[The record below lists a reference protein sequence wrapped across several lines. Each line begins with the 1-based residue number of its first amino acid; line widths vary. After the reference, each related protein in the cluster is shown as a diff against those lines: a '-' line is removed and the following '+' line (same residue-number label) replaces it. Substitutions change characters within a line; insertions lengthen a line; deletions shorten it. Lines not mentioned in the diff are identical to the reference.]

1 MAEAAKT
8 QAQEEASTTLARE
21 SAFIS
26 FLKGE
31 GERIELL
38 LRTLHRLGHLHKRR
52 RLIYEQM
59 FLSGVQTLHVVVL
72 VGLVIGMI
80 VSLQTG
86 IELGKLGQQDQIGTI
101 VAVSMAREMGPFI
114 TAIVLAASVGSA
126 IAAELGTMSVS
137 NELDSL
143 EVMSIDKLSLL
154 VLPRLVGLALIAPL
168 LTLVCDT
175 VGIVGG
181 AFVAQSQ
188 LNVGYEMYMTSA
200 IDALRPTGFILNVPK
215 DLYAGLIK
223 AFVFGGMIATIACN
237 EGLKTKGGAL
247 GVGRATRAAVRD
259 SIIGVIV
266 ANYFMSWFMYQA

>member
-1 MAEAAKT
+1 MAEAT
-8 QAQEEASTTLARE
+8 EIQAQEEVAPTPPRDA
-21 SAFIS
+21 AFVS

-38 LRTLHRLGHLHKRR
+38 LRTLHRLGHLSKRR

-72 VGLVIGMI
+72 VGLVMGMI

-86 IELGKLGQQDQIGTI
+86 IEIGTI

-143 EVMSIDKLSLL
+143 EVMSVDKLSLL

-200 IDALRPTGFILNVPK
+200 VDALRPTGFFLNVPK

>member
-1 MAEAAKT
+1 M
-8 QAQEEASTTLARE
+8 
-21 SAFIS
+21 
-26 FLKGE
+26 
-31 GERIELL
+31 
-38 LRTLHRLGHLHKRR
+38 
-52 RLIYEQM
+52 
-59 FLSGVQTLHVVVL
+59 
-72 VGLVIGMI
+72 GMI

-126 IAAELGTMSVS
+126 IAAELGSMSVS

-223 AFVFGGMIATIACN
+223 AFVFGGMIATLACN